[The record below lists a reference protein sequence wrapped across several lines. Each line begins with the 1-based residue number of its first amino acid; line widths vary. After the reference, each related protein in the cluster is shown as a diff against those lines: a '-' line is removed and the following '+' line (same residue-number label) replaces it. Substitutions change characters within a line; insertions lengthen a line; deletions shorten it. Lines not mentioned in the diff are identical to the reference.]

1 MDLLE
6 TCGVEAGAQSAV
18 TCDQQLQGPLQP
30 DAINRSHVHLQVG
43 VAGDSAGLVGAGAPQ
58 QVSGLDVGEGERLVL
73 VRGVLGQG
81 GARLQGGNHGI
92 PVGSDGLP
100 ELAGQRSGGRTELQS
115 TSFDP
120 QHDPGIAG
128 GGYQLGR
135 GLRHVW
141 NSFDGIGFAD
151 VWGITPDH

>member
-1 MDLLE
+1 M
-6 TCGVEAGAQSAV
+6 
-18 TCDQQLQGPLQP
+18 
-30 DAINRSHVHLQVG
+30 
-43 VAGDSAGLVGAGAPQ
+43 AGDSTGLVSAGASQ
-58 QVSGLDVGEGERLVL
+58 QVGGLDVGEGEGRVL

-81 GARLQGGNHGI
+81 VALLQGGDHGI
-92 PVGSDGLP
+92 PVGPDGLP

-141 NSFDGIGFAD
+141 NSFDGIGFAEA
-151 VWGITPDH
+151 GHHP